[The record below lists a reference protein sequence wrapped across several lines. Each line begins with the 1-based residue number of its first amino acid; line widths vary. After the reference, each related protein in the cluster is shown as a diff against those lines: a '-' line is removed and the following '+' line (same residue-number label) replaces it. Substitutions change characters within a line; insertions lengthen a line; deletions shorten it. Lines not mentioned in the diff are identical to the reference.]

1 MKNSDKPIYPLQ
13 DLGFPSDP
21 SVIKEDALFGL
32 TKREYFAAMR
42 KEPMFGEETLS
53 LNWAKEIM
61 ASSPPTDA
69 LENIKWWISAHEKFS
84 LMRADALLNEL
95 EK

>member
-32 TKREYFAAMR
+32 TKREYFAAMAMQGLCANSVCY
-42 KEPMFGEETLS
+42 ENTNDEEL
-53 LNWAKEIM
+53 AKAAVI
-61 ASSPPTDA
+61 
-69 LENIKWWISAHEKFS
+69 N
-84 LMRADALLNEL
+84 ADALLNEL

>member
-32 TKREYFAAMR
+32 TKREYFAAMAMQGMIANGWFD
-42 KEPMFGEETLS
+42 PNTFEEV
-53 LNWAKEIM
+53 AKRSIAAAEI
-61 ASSPPTDA
+61 
-69 LENIKWWISAHEKFS
+69 
-84 LMRADALLNEL
+84 LLNQL